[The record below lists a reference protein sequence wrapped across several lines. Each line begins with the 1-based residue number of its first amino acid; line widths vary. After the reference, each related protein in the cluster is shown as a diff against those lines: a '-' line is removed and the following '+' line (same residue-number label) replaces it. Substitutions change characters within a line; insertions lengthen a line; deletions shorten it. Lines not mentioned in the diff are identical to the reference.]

1 MEIHLSDHFDYKKL
15 FRFTFPSIVM
25 LLFTSLY
32 GIADGLFVANFAGK
46 QALAAINFVYPI
58 LIILSTFGYMFG
70 VGGSALVAKTMGEG
84 KKEKANELFSLF
96 VYISTALGVIF
107 AILGFFSLKPLM
119 ALLGAE
125 GEMLNKAT
133 TYGFVLLITM
143 PFWNLQFMFQM
154 FFVTAEKP
162 KLGLYVTI
170 LAGVTNVVLDAL
182 FVAVFKWGIAGAAI
196 ATGISQ
202 LVGGGVPLIYFFR
215 KNTSTLRLGRAKFDK
230 KASLK
235 AATNGS
241 SEMVTGISGSLV
253 NILYNTQLLKY
264 AGEDGVAAYSII
276 MYVSMIFI
284 GMFFGYSNGV
294 APVTSYHYGAENHSE
309 LKSLLKK
316 SLSILVLS
324 SVFMLA
330 ICIGFAKPF
339 SYLFSGGD
347 SSLFTLTYNGL
358 LIYGVNF
365 LFAGLAIFGSSF
377 FTALNNGAV
386 SATISFLRTFVFQA
400 ILVLLFPVFW
410 GISGIWW
417 SIVVAEAL
425 AAIVSIFF
433 ILVMRE
439 RYRY

>member
-1 MEIHLSDHFDYKKL
+1 MEIHLSDHFNYKRL
-15 FRFTFPSIVM
+15 LRFTFPSIIM
-25 LLFTSLY
+25 LLFTSIY

-84 KKEKANELFSLF
+84 KSKKANELFSLF
-96 VYISTALGVIF
+96 VYISTALGVVF
-107 AILGFFSLKPLM
+107 SVLGFFFLKPLM
-119 ALLGAE
+119 SVLGAE

-133 TYGFVLLITM
+133 TYGLILLITM

-170 LAGVTNVVLDAL
+170 LAGVANVILDAL
-182 FVAVFKWGIAGAAI
+182 FIVGFKWGIAGAAI

-202 LVGGGVPLIYFFR
+202 LIGGGVPLIYFSR
-215 KNTSTLRLGRAKFDK
+215 KNTSTLRLGKAKFDA

-264 AGEDGVAAYSII
+264 AGEDGVSAYSII
-276 MYVSMIFI
+276 MYMSMVFI
-284 GMFFGYSNGV
+284 CLFFGYANGV
-294 APVTSYHYGAENHSE
+294 APVTSYHYGAENHLE

-316 SLSILVLS
+316 SLVIILTS
-324 SVFMLA
+324 SVAMLA
-330 ICIGFAKPF
+330 FALIFAKPF
-339 SYLFSGGD
+339 SLIFTGGD
-347 SSLFTLTYNGL
+347 TALLSLTHHGL
-358 LIYGVNF
+358 IIYAFNF

-386 SATISFLRTFVFQA
+386 SATISFLRTFIFQA
-400 ILVLLFPVFW
+400 ILVIIFPILW
-410 GISGIWW
+410 ELDGIWW

-433 ILVMRE
+433 IVKMRDK
-439 RYRY
+439 YQY